1 MPASRLDVLTR
12 PLDPDSGTVP
22 YGEETCVDYGIAF
35 PSYVDAWRDVAAA
48 EAAGFTHA
56 WFFDSQLLYSDVYA
70 TMALAAQ
77 HSSRIILGT
86 LVAIPSNRIPAVTAS
101 AVATINYLAPG
112 RVILGLGTG
121 NTGRNAM
128 GLPAVPIAEFREY
141 TQQVRGLLQ
150 GDEVLIREGER
161 ERWIRLLHP
170 DRGGFIN
177 INDAIPIYLAAT
189 GPKALAATGELADGW
204 VRNAFTP
211 QLASGFEAI
220 RAAAA
225 AVGRPTDK
233 LYTVGLTGG
242 CVLRAGESLMSPR
255 VIERVGPAALGGTHG
270 IWESQYGLG
279 ASMGLR
285 DPDAA
290 AAYHRYIEEYGDA
303 RGSKPDRRYLDVHT
317 GHMVFLKPEEDQF
330 IDETKV
336 GNTLTGTPAQ
346 IIDRL
351 EQLEAAGIDNIAI
364 ACMNAAGA
372 RELVAD
378 FGREVI
384 AKRSHT

>member
-1 MPASRLDVLTR
+1 M
-12 PLDPDSGTVP
+12 
-22 YGEETCVDYGIAF
+22 DYGIAF
-35 PSYVDAWRDVAAA
+35 PSYIDAWRDVAAA

-77 HSSRIILGT
+77 QTSRITLGT

-101 AVATINYLAPG
+101 AIATINYLAPG

-121 NTGRNAM
+121 NTGRNTM
-128 GLPAVPIAEFREY
+128 GLPPVRIAEFREY
-141 TQQVRGLLQ
+141 TQQVRGLLH

-161 ERWIRLLHP
+161 KRWIRLLHP

-177 INDAIPIYLAAT
+177 IDDAIPIYLAAN

-225 AVGRPTDK
+225 AAGRPTDK
-233 LYTVGLTGG
+233 PYTVGLTSG
-242 CVLRAGESLMSPR
+242 CVLRDGESLTSTR
-255 VIERVGPAALGGTHG
+255 VIERVGPNVLGGLHR
-270 IWESQYGLG
+270 IWESHYGPG
-279 ASMGLR
+279 ATVGPQ

-290 AAYHRYIEEYGDA
+290 AYQRYIEGYGDA

-317 GHMVFLKPEEDQF
+317 GHMAFLKPQEDQF
-330 IDETKV
+330 IDESAV
-336 GNTLTGTPAQ
+336 GGTLTGTPAQ

-364 ACMNAAGA
+364 GCTDAAGA
-372 RELVAD
+372 RDVVAE
-378 FGREVI
+378 FGQEVI
-384 AKRSHT
+384 AKRSRT

>member
-1 MPASRLDVLTR
+1 M
-12 PLDPDSGTVP
+12 
-22 YGEETCVDYGIAF
+22 DYGIAF
-35 PSYVDAWRDVAAA
+35 PSYIDAWRDVAAA

-56 WFFDSQLLYSDVYA
+56 WFFDSQLIYSDVYA

-77 HSSRIILGT
+77 HSSRIRLGA

-121 NTGRNAM
+121 NTGHNTM

-177 INDAIPIYLAAT
+177 IDDAIPIYLAAS

-204 VRNAFTP
+204 VRNALTP

-225 AVGRPTDK
+225 AAGRPTDK
-233 LYTVGLTGG
+233 PYTVGLTGG
-242 CVLRAGESLMSPR
+242 CVLRDGESLTSPR
-255 VIERVGPAALGGTHG
+255 VIERVGPGVLGGLHG
-270 IWESQYGLG
+270 IWESHYGPG
-279 ASMGLR
+279 ANMGLQ

-290 AAYHRYIEEYGDA
+290 AAYHRYIEGYGDA

-317 GHMVFLKPEEDQF
+317 GHMVFLKPQEDQF
-330 IDETKV
+330 IDEATV
-336 GNTLTGTPAQ
+336 GGTLTGTPAQ

-364 ACMNAAGA
+364 ACTDAAGA
-372 RELVAD
+372 RDLVAD
-378 FGREVI
+378 FGQEVI
-384 AKRSHT
+384 AKRSRT